1 MVRANVS
8 LLPHVHNGHH
18 YLVPAP
24 FLSSG
29 QILESFPIQ
38 MIMALDHIRGNPF
51 DIPFMESQ
59 PDAITLNH
67 SWGGVDL
74 EKRDEVSKK

>member
-1 MVRANVS
+1 MSEWISLRMVRANVS
-8 LLPHVHNGHH
+8 LLPHIHSGHH
-18 YLVPAP
+18 YFVLAP

-38 MIMALDHIRGNPF
+38 MIMELNHIRSNPF

-59 PDAITLNH
+59 SDAITLNH
-67 SWGGVDL
+67 S
-74 EKRDEVSKK
+74 